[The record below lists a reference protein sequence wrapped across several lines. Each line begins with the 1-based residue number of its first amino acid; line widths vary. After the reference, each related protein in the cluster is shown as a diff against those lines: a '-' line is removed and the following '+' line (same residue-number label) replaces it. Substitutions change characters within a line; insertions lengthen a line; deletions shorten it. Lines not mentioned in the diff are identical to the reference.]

1 MDAVTLAAAGA
12 AWLGLGA
19 AAYHFIGYPLLVIL
33 LAALRG
39 RQQPGRAPTSLPSV
53 AMVIA
58 AYNEERVIAA
68 KLRNCLQLDYPPELL
83 SIVVV
88 ADGSSDSTA
97 DRVLAFGH
105 DRVTCLFDPVRRGK
119 GHALNRAVATVQ
131 ADVVVLSD
139 ANNDYSV
146 DAIRLLVASLGQPG
160 VAGVSGAKRIVAS
173 RERAAS
179 GGDGLY
185 WKYESRIKAAE
196 SRLGGTV
203 TADGEIFALR
213 RDAYTPIPPGVV
225 NDDLFLT
232 LRIVERGGAVVY
244 EPRATATEEASLTMI
259 EDYRTK
265 VRMIAGGL
273 QDLRREWRAI
283 CSSAS
288 FAFKFISHKLL
299 RWTMPLFLTLA
310 LAGSAIAASSSSA
323 LRLLL
328 VAQLGFYALAIV
340 GWGLNRMGVRPAPV
354 YVPFYFLLMNVAAVA
369 AMVRCF
375 RGGQSTLWTKAAR

>member
-1 MDAVTLAAAGA
+1 MDTVTNAAAVA
-12 AWLGLGA
+12 AWLGLGV
-19 AAYHFIGYPLLVIL
+19 AAYHFIGYPLLVSL
-33 LAALRG
+33 LAGFRG
-39 RQQPGRAPTSLPSV
+39 RQPRPVLQQLPSV

-58 AYNEERVIAA
+58 AYNEEKVIAA
-68 KLRNCLQLDYPPELL
+68 KLRNSLALDYPPELL

-88 ADGSSDSTA
+88 ADGSSDATA
-97 DRVLAFGH
+97 DTVRAFGN

-119 GHALNRAVATVQ
+119 GHALNRAVETVQ
-131 ADVVVLSD
+131 ADVLVLSD
-139 ANNDYSV
+139 ANNDYSP
-146 DAIRLLVASLGQPG
+146 DAIQLLVARLAQPG

-185 WKYESRIKAAE
+185 WLYESRIKAAE
-196 SRLGGTV
+196 SELGGTV
-203 TADGEIFALR
+203 TADGEVFAMR
-213 RDAYTPIPPGVV
+213 RDAYTPIPAGVV

-244 EPRATATEEASLTMI
+244 EPRATATEEASLTMV

-283 CSSAS
+283 RSSAS
-288 FAFKFISHKLL
+288 FAFKFISHKVL
-299 RWTMPLFLTLA
+299 RWTMPLFLLLA
-310 LAGSAIAASSSSA
+310 LAGSAIASA
-323 LRLLL
+323 PGSMLRLLFL
-328 VAQLGFYALAIV
+328 AQVGLYTLALV
-340 GWGLNRMGVRPAPV
+340 GWGLNRVGLRPAPF

-369 AMVRCF
+369 AIVRCF
-375 RGGQSTLWTKAAR
+375 RGGQSTLWAKAAR